1 MRLRLEAKSKT
12 PVWLIGNPV
21 SNPRTEES
29 GIINL
34 DVAISRQQQEI
45 AGADWETKQFIDRG
59 NQSVTLT
66 AAGRFEFQELAEAID
81 FVATIAPN
89 DPSLRRHE
97 WAGNV
102 WLRID
107 KLGTT
112 EYKEWALPNAV
123 VSLAGHKLVGATV
136 ELTYRVSASGFGA
149 ANTGTLTFPR
159 LSASLR
165 GINGFRLTASQ
176 LETLFA
182 DAEADGATS
191 TLWLA
196 LYVTTR
202 GGTRHGPFPMST
214 EMIWGPGETLFYP
227 YYPNFLRPW
236 TAALPMLAAGWDY
249 ALTDYFTGHVADLD
263 MEGGEL
269 VINQLSDPM
278 FEVMEIEVF
287 YDRALM
293 YGTERIEITTLVSA
307 REDPTAAF
315 LTATHDGVEYN
326 LTASVAG

>member
-1 MRLRLEAKSKT
+1 M
-12 PVWLIGNPV
+12 WLIGNPV

-34 DVAISRQQQEI
+34 DVSISRQQQEI
-45 AGADWETKQFIDRG
+45 AGADWEKKQFIDRG
-59 NQSVTLT
+59 NQSVILT
-66 AAGRFEFQELAEAID
+66 ASARFEFQEIAEAMD
-81 FVATIAPN
+81 FAASLAPN

-107 KLGTT
+107 KLGAT

-149 ANTGTLTFPR
+149 ASTGTLTFPR
-159 LSASLR
+159 LTASLR
-165 GINGFRLTASQ
+165 GFNGFRLTASQ

-191 TLWLA
+191 TLWLV
-196 LYVTTR
+196 LYVTTL

-214 EMIWGPGETLFYP
+214 EMIWGPSETVSYP
-227 YYPNFLRPW
+227 YFLRPW
-236 TAALPMLAAGWDY
+236 TAALPMLAEGWDY
-249 ALTDYFTGHVADLD
+249 ALTTYFTGHVADLG

-269 VINQLSDPM
+269 VIDQLSDAM
-278 FEVMEIEVF
+278 FEVMEIEAF

-293 YGTERIEITTLVSA
+293 YGSERIDITTLVSA

-315 LTATHDGVEYN
+315 LTATHDSVEYN